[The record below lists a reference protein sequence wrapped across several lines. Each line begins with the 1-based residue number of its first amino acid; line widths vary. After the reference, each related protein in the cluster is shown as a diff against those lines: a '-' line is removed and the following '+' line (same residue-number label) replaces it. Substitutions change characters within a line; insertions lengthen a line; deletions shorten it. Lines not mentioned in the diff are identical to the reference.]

1 MQDGQTRFVKMR
13 TAMFVSKE
21 KDILANTGDPDLR
34 LGIRVRVPYRGKLNV
49 NLDGARVESNP
60 RD

>member
-1 MQDGQTRFVKMR
+1 
-13 TAMFVSKE
+13 MFVSKE